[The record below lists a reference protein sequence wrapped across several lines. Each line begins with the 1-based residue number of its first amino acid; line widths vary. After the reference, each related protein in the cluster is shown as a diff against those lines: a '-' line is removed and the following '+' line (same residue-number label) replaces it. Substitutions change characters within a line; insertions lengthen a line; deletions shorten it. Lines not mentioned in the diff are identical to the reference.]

1 MNEINKTNESSS
13 FGQSKYM
20 QIYLK
25 QFGKDMHK
33 TTINQQT
40 AFKERI
46 KKDHDS
52 KKIKML
58 LGRVEDMLDNKK
70 SSNHLTTAFFGIVS
84 FGFAS
89 LMNYSINPIKEIHV
103 SGPYILIIITLT
115 IVLLFWVK
123 TVLDEKK
130 ELDELSRYK
139 RLLQECLDEI
149 SEKKSKRR
157 FLKLTNKYR
166 TP

>member
-1 MNEINKTNESSS
+1 MNEINESTT
-13 FGQSKYM
+13 FGQSKY
-20 QIYLK
+20 IPSYLK

-33 TTINQQT
+33 ADINQQT
-40 AFKERI
+40 AFKKRI
-46 KKDHDS
+46 KENHDS

-58 LGRVEDMLDNKK
+58 LGRIEDMLDNQK

-89 LMNYSINPIKEIHV
+89 LMNYSINPIKEIHEA
-103 SGPYILIIITLT
+103 GPYFLIIVTLI
-115 IVLLFWVK
+115 IVLFFWGK

-130 ELDELSRYK
+130 ELNELSRYK
-139 RLLQECLDEI
+139 RLLQECLEELP
-149 SEKKSKRR
+149 EKKSKRR